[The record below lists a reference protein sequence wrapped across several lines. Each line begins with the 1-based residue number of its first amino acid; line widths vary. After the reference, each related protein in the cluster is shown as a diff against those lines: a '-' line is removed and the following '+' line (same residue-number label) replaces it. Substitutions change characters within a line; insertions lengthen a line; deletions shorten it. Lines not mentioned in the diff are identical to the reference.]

1 MPAKPEP
8 QQNHLLA
15 ALSPEVQGRLFPY
28 LELVPLP
35 LRSVMYESGRPM
47 RHVYFP
53 TDSIISLQ
61 YVMENGASTAILV
74 VGNEGLMGITLFM
87 GGESTPSRSLV
98 QSAGYAYRLP
108 RRRVKEE
115 FSRHGQLLVLMLRY
129 TQALITQ
136 MAQTAVCNRHHS
148 IDQQL
153 CRWLLL
159 SMDRLHGSRLT
170 MTQEFI
176 GNMLGVR
183 REGVTQAA
191 SKLQQLGVI
200 SYKRGLITVLDRPR
214 LEALSCECYE
224 VVRKETD
231 LLLAYLPQRQVIRN
245 SDAIPDGDITDV
257 GHTENRCSGTTRPCR
272 LTESAGSGRP
282 GQSLA
287 WNWNT
292 SSTGRS
298 KARASLKAS
307 SSDGAYFSASIAMI
321 V

>member
-8 QQNHLLA
+8 KQNHLLA
-15 ALSPEVQGRLFPY
+15 ALSPEVQARLFPY

-35 LRSVMYESGRPM
+35 LRSVMYESGRTM

-98 QSAGYAYRLP
+98 QSAGHAYRLP
-108 RRRVKEE
+108 RKRVKEE
-115 FSRHGQLLVLMLRY
+115 FGRHGQLLVLMLRY

-159 SMDRLHGSRLT
+159 SMDRLQGSRLT

-176 GNMLGVR
+176 SNMLGVR

-200 SYKRGLITVLDRPR
+200 SYTRGLITVRDRPR

-224 VVRKETD
+224 VVRRETD

-245 SDAIPDGDITDV
+245 TDAIPTV
-257 GHTENRCSGTTRPCR
+257 TLP
-272 LTESAGSGRP
+272 
-282 GQSLA
+282 
-287 WNWNT
+287 T
-292 SSTGRS
+292 SDTAKIPAPERHMH
-298 KARASLKAS
+298 AS
-307 SSDGAYFSASIAMI
+307 
-321 V
+321 

>member
-35 LRSVMYESGRPM
+35 LRAVMYESGRPM

-53 TDSIISLQ
+53 TDSIVSLQ

-74 VGNEGLMGITLFM
+74 VGNEGLLGITLFM

-136 MAQTAVCNRHHS
+136 IAQTAVCNRHHS

-159 SMDRLHGSRLT
+159 SMDRLQGNHLT

-176 GNMLGVR
+176 SNMLGVR

-200 SYKRGLITVLDRPR
+200 SYSRGLITVLDRPK

-231 LLLAYLPQRQVIRN
+231 LLLDYLPQRQVIRN
-245 SDAIPDGDITDV
+245 SDSIPTVTLPTSDTAKIT
-257 GHTENRCSGTTRPCR
+257 CSGTAHPGKLTR
-272 LTESAGSGRP
+272 A
-282 GQSLA
+282 
-287 WNWNT
+287 
-292 SSTGRS
+292 
-298 KARASLKAS
+298 
-307 SSDGAYFSASIAMI
+307 
-321 V
+321 

>member
-1 MPAKPEP
+1 MSIKPQP
-8 QQNHLLA
+8 QHNHLLA

-35 LRSVMYESGRPM
+35 LRALMYESGHAM

-53 TDSIISLQ
+53 TDSVVSLQ

-74 VGNEGLMGITLFM
+74 VGNEGLLGITLFM

-108 RRRVKEE
+108 RTRVKEE
-115 FSRHGQLLVLMLRY
+115 FNRHGQLLLLMLRY

-136 MAQTAVCNRHHS
+136 ISQTAVCNRQHT

-159 SMDRLHGSRLT
+159 SMDRLSHNQLT

-191 SKLQQLGVI
+191 LKLQQLGVI
-200 SYKRGLITVLDRPR
+200 SYARGLIKVLDRPK
-214 LEALSCECYE
+214 LETLSCECYG
-224 VVRKETD
+224 VVKKETEI
-231 LLLAYLPQRQVIRN
+231 LLHYLPQRQVITN
-245 SDAIPDGDITDV
+245 ADSIPTV
-257 GHTENRCSGTTRPCR
+257 TLPMAS
-272 LTESAGSGRP
+272 
-282 GQSLA
+282 GQSTEAAPAPGKALGPEV
-287 WNWNT
+287 
-292 SSTGRS
+292 STAVG
-298 KARASLKAS
+298 
-307 SSDGAYFSASIAMI
+307 
-321 V
+321 